1 MSKDDKKNLLMP
13 SGIIDLINERAYK
26 EFYLTQVLMS
36 NFMKNGYKITTPPL
50 IEFEENFKFAMKEVN
65 LDNIFRLSDPVS
77 NKLLYIRNDIT
88 PQIARIASTKLKAS
102 PRPLRLS
109 YTGDVLRS
117 QGNQLHPER
126 QFRQAGIELYG
137 AQHENAAIEVINIGI
152 QTLQKA
158 NVGSLILDLTT
169 PSLSNIILNDSK
181 LDIES
186 IKLAKSYLKIK
197 DYKGLRNIPVCGKTL
212 SIITESAGEEKRAIK
227 ILSKID
233 LPVKANKLIKKLIK
247 ICAGIRK
254 TNNDIQ
260 ITIDPVENR
269 GFGYYSGIGF
279 AIFSSSIK
287 RELGFGGQ
295 YFINT
300 NGKQENGMGL
310 SILFDGLLRASK
322 LTRDNILKI

>member
-1 MSKDDKKNLLMP
+1 MNSLRSVLKEVLATEAIGVQKYKDDNEEMFDEGAP
-13 SGIIDLINERAYK
+13 SEK
-26 EFYLTQVLMS
+26 ET
-36 NFMKNGYKITTPPL
+36 
-50 IEFEENFKFAMKEVN
+50 
-65 LDNIFRLSDPVS
+65 
-77 NKLLYIRNDIT
+77 
-88 PQIARIASTKLKAS
+88 
-102 PRPLRLS
+102 
-109 YTGDVLRS
+109 
-117 QGNQLHPER
+117 
-126 QFRQAGIELYG
+126 
-137 AQHENAAIEVINIGI
+137 
-152 QTLQKA
+152 
-158 NVGSLILDLTT
+158 
-169 PSLSNIILNDSK
+169 
-181 LDIES
+181 
-186 IKLAKSYLKIK
+186 YLKIK